1 MEIVLN
7 KNGNNPL
14 VFHIR
19 RHNNVNDKT
28 LYWFITEEY
37 NNGLCNNIKFFT
49 DKTYIRDYPLYES
62 NKKMVSKKW

>member
-1 MEIVLN
+1 MEIILN

-19 RHNNVNDKT
+19 QHNNVNDKT

-37 NNGLCNNIKFFT
+37 NNGLCNNIKF
-49 DKTYIRDYPLYES
+49 
-62 NKKMVSKKW
+62 